1 MTGRPTDC
9 TPEVTEAVC
18 AELREG
24 LSIASA
30 CAAGG
35 IARSTYHDWL
45 QRASEGPPF
54 SDFRDATTKA
64 RAVGTRSLEVT
75 VRTAALDDWRAAAW
89 MLERKA
95 PEDWSKR
102 TEITGKDGGPVEV
115 HNVTA
120 MIDAELAA
128 RTPDALGIPAS
139 VLGADGQS

>member
-30 CAAGG
+30 CAAAGIDRATFHRW
-35 IARSTYHDWL
+35 IARGD
-45 QRASEGPPF
+45 EGPPF
-54 SDFRDATTKA
+54 SDFRNATTKA

-102 TEITGKDGGPVEV
+102 TEITGKDGGPIEAQIVI
-115 HNVTA
+115 A
-120 MIDAELAA
+120 PALL
-128 RTPDALGIPAS
+128 DAL
-139 VLGADGQS
+139 ADET